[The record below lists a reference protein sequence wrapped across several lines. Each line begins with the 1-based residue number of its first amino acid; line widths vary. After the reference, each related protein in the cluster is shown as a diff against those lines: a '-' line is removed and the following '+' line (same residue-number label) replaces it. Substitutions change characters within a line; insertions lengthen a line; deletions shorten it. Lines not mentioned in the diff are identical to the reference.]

1 MMKILNPRVHGYID
15 YLAVLYF
22 LAAPSLFGF
31 TGLPATIFYVL
42 AAAHLILTLLTAY
55 PLGVVKII
63 PFPLHGAIE
72 LLAGI
77 ALVALPWLLGF
88 ANSDVLA
95 RNIYVASGAVLF
107 VAWLVTDYKTAE
119 ISQQVTA

>member
-22 LAAPSLFGF
+22 LAAPSLFGL

-55 PLGVVKII
+55 PLGVVKVI

-95 RNIYVASGAVLF
+95 RNIYVASGALLF
-107 VAWLVTDYKTAE
+107 IAWLVTDYKTAE

>member
-1 MMKILNPRVHGYID
+1 MKILNPRVHGYID

-55 PLGVVKII
+55 PLGVVKVI

-107 VAWLVTDYKTAE
+107 IAWLVTDYKTAE

>member
-55 PLGVVKII
+55 PLGVVKVI
-63 PFPLHGAIE
+63 PFPLHGGIE

-95 RNIYVASGAVLF
+95 RNIYVASGVVLF
-107 VAWLVTDYKTAE
+107 IAWLVTDYKTAE

>member
-55 PLGVVKII
+55 PLGVVKVI
-63 PFPLHGAIE
+63 PFPLHGGIE

>member
-55 PLGVVKII
+55 PLGVVKVI

-72 LLAGI
+72 LLAGV

-107 VAWLVTDYKTAE
+107 IAWLVTDYKTAE

>member
-1 MMKILNPRVHGYID
+1 MKILNPRVHGYID

>member
-1 MMKILNPRVHGYID
+1 MKILNPRVHGYLD

-31 TGLPATIFYVL
+31 SGLPATIFYVI
-42 AAAHLILTLLTAY
+42 AAAHLVLTLLTAY
-55 PLGVVKII
+55 PLGVVKVI
-63 PFPLHGAIE
+63 PFNLHGGIE

-88 ANSDVLA
+88 ANTDILA
-95 RNIYVASGAVLF
+95 RNLYVISGVALF
-107 VAWLVTDYKTAE
+107 IVWLVTDYRTAE
-119 ISQQVTA
+119 VNQEAAA

>member
-1 MMKILNPRVHGYID
+1 MKILNPRVHGYID

-55 PLGVVKII
+55 PLGVVKVI

-72 LLAGI
+72 LLAGV

-95 RNIYVASGAVLF
+95 RNVYVASGVVLF
-107 VAWLVTDYKTAE
+107 IAWLVTDYKTAE